1 MIPNA
6 VLHLVGEQPLLAD
19 LLEFPEPT
27 HSALLCTNVRYMNG
41 KTPIFIEQRE
51 ASFLFPLGQ
60 IRFVE
65 IPEPVAPE
73 RTETEPPQVAA
84 GTPVPDELPELEVDE
99 DFLRRI
105 REA

>member
-1 MIPNA
+1 
-6 VLHLVGEQPLLAD
+6 
-19 LLEFPEPT
+19 
-27 HSALLCTNVRYMNG
+27 MNG
-41 KTPIFIEQRE
+41 KTPIFIERRE

-65 IPEPVAPE
+65 IPEPVAPQ
-73 RTETEPPQVAA
+73 RLETESPETAA
-84 GTPVPDELPELEVDE
+84 DTPVPVELPELEVDE